1 MSPTFDSTLGAAFIG
16 FGFSCLGYGFVL
28 SQIVSYFTRYTADKA
43 VYKFL
48 VVAIWVLETADQM
61 LVGHF
66 VYFYTISNFANPFA
80 LLEGTVVWSV
90 IVRFHHAMISIPL
103 IAPAVNIASTYCRSP
118 GWNDSEMLLHTTSVA
133 VRHNK
138 AATLCLLL
146 LDLTQ
151 FALAIVYTI
160 KAFQLG
166 SLVNVYKLRILGIV
180 SLSFGLATDVMIAA
194 SLCYFLRHYRTGHS
208 GTDSLVNALSVYAVN
223 TGALTSAV
231 SLSTLLLYWTMPE
244 NNFYFIAVYF
254 SLSKFYAISFMATLN
269 TRKIIRGRGSDYS
282 AKDGGS
288 ISTNSAIGSTGL
300 RMVIE
305 TSSTSG
311 AVELQPMR
319 KLAFAHDEAFIRA
332 PPMAF

>member
-1 MSPTFDSTLGAAFIG
+1 MSLTFDSTLGAAFIG

-48 VVAIWVLETADQM
+48 VVTIWVLETADQM

-66 VYFYTISNFANPFA
+66 VYFYTISNFANPVA
-80 LLEGTVVWSV
+80 LLKGTVIWSVILQLTLGAVVGTVVKCCFILRVW
-90 IVRFHHAMISIPL
+90 RFS
-103 IAPAVNIASTYCRSP
+103 
-118 GWNDSEMLLHTTSVA
+118 
-133 VRHNK
+133 RHNK
-138 AATLCLLL
+138 VAISCLVSFNF
-146 LDLTQ
+146 TQ

-160 KAFQLG
+160 KAFKLG
-166 SLVNVYKLRILGIV
+166 SLVNVGKLRTLGIV

-194 SLCYFLRHYRTGHS
+194 SLCYFLQHYRTGHN

-254 SLSKFYAISFMATLN
+254 SLSKLYAISFMATLN

-282 AKDGGS
+282 AKDNGS
-288 ISTNSAIGSTGL
+288 IGTNSVGIGSTGL
-300 RMVIE
+300 RMVVE

-311 AVELQPMR
+311 AVELQPVR
-319 KLAFAHDEAFIRA
+319 KIAFVHDDAFIRA
-332 PPMAF
+332 PPIAF

>member
-90 IVRFHHAMISIPL
+90 IALVGTIVKCCFILRVWRFS
-103 IAPAVNIASTYCRSP
+103 
-118 GWNDSEMLLHTTSVA
+118 
-133 VRHNK
+133 RHNK

>member
-48 VVAIWVLETADQM
+48 A
-61 LVGHF
+61 LVG
-66 VYFYTISNFANPFA
+66 TIVKCCFI
-80 LLEGTVVWSV
+80 LRVW
-90 IVRFHHAMISIPL
+90 RFS
-103 IAPAVNIASTYCRSP
+103 
-118 GWNDSEMLLHTTSVA
+118 
-133 VRHNK
+133 RHNK

-254 SLSKFYAISFMATLN
+254 SLSKCEHH
-269 TRKIIRGRGSDYS
+269 G
-282 AKDGGS
+282 
-288 ISTNSAIGSTGL
+288 
-300 RMVIE
+300 
-305 TSSTSG
+305 
-311 AVELQPMR
+311 
-319 KLAFAHDEAFIRA
+319 
-332 PPMAF
+332 

>member
-90 IVRFHHAMISIPL
+90 ILQLTVGALVGTIVKCCFILRVWRCENLLYVPRSVPKACIS
-103 IAPAVNIASTYCRSP
+103 VS
-118 GWNDSEMLLHTTSVA
+118 
-133 VRHNK
+133 RHNK